1 MPLTARDTV
10 EMETPARLATSRML
24 TVTRRQFED
33 FFAGFFLEA
42 FIGKEIVLFSECF
55 STWIA
60 PNRRTEAGILV
71 ICRQAVTVRGQQKS
85 VNSRDLGKRLPESEG
100 TLCANAC
107 LNPANLQTFAGR
119 AR

>member
-1 MPLTARDTV
+1 
-10 EMETPARLATSRML
+10 ML
-24 TVTRRQFED
+24 TVTRRRFED

-85 VNSRDLGKRLPESEG
+85 VNSQDLGKRLPESEG
-100 TLCANAC
+100 TLCANVQQQFDS
-107 LNPANLQTFAGR
+107 LPLLAGWR
-119 AR
+119 IATADLLP